1 MAAGRAASYSSPSSS
16 FNAGYGNSHSG
27 AAASEDEDGQN
38 LWSVSVISCCEVRG
52 RAGIDNLWD
61 PHTAS
66 LLLIH

>member
-38 LWSVSVISCCEVRG
+38 LWSVAWHCVITCSGKGRHGGRG
-52 RAGIDNLWD
+52 
-61 PHTAS
+61 S
-66 LLLIH
+66 LFIH